1 MAEKIAEIFRGSLAC
16 HLLTVATVVALAAYP
31 FLAGKSGS

>member
-1 MAEKIAEIFRGSLAC
+1 MAEKIIEISSGSLAC

-31 FLAGKSGS
+31 FLAGKSGA